1 MDKWRNYALK
11 SGKIKKN
18 YQRQYSNRNSVGLP
32 KKASYCDRI
41 LESGQEQS
49 EIEKEIMEAM
59 YGQGQIRIGGAFQSS
74 GTPSGEIRCGE
85 SCGSSSSSGYQEVR
99 CEENGSNG
107 ESRKEEVGNDET
119 IREEVSLEAHQEGR
133 QRVPRSNRGRRKAQE
148 TDSQIQAG
156 EEEVKE
162 KMTPKEKKHEAKE
175 SKAYEKKEDR
185 REAKKEAPKKKK

>member
-11 SGKIKKN
+11 SGKVEKSYK
-18 YQRQYSNRNSVGLP
+18 RKHSNGSPFRTP
-32 KKASYCDRI
+32 TKASYCDCI

-59 YGQGQIRIGGAFQSS
+59 YGQGQIRLGGAFQSS
-74 GTPSGEIRCGE
+74 GTPGGKIRCGE

-119 IREEVSLEAHQEGR
+119 VREEVSLEAHQEGR
-133 QRVPRSNRGRRKAQE
+133 QRVSRTNRGRCKAQK
-148 TDSQIQAG
+148 TDSQIQDG

-175 SKAYEKKEDR
+175 SKAYEKKEDK